1 MTWLE
6 MASIAAGLGIGY
18 WIVSIATH
26 KPAPGED
33 PFDQPVPGPAESE
46 PAPES
51 SAPAPWHEVLEVS
64 EWATAEEVTAAWRAK
79 MGQYHPD
86 KVATLGPEIRALA
99 ERKTRELN
107 QAYED
112 AMRGR

>member
-1 MTWLE
+1 MGDRGGSHRR
-6 MASIAAGLGIGY
+6 MAR
-18 WIVSIATH
+18 
-26 KPAPGED
+26 E
-33 PFDQPVPGPAESE
+33 
-46 PAPES
+46 
-51 SAPAPWHEVLEVS
+51 
-64 EWATAEEVTAAWRAK
+64 